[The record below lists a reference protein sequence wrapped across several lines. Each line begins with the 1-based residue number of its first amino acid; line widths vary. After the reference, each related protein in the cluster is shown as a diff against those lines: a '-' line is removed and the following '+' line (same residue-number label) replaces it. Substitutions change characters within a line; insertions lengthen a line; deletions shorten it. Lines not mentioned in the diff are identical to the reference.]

1 MAKGNLILGMGRG
14 KLGDVVLSRAY
25 GQQISRARA
34 RVIKNPKT
42 KGQQVQRI
50 ILATVTKAYSQMK
63 AIVNHS
69 FQGVSYGAASMNRF
83 NQLNMDFLRN
93 QLGANGL
100 DNDAESPLK
109 WAWFTTQMNQLAVP
123 NRWAISRGTLTTVD
137 FAADYND
144 PEKCIGIVFPQTTVP
159 ANGILSYDAF
169 SQQLGIEIGD
179 QLTFCAID
187 GTGKFHYGRFI
198 CSPSDGDT
206 TKSVS
211 DTSVWN
217 ERTINVDVEFDEN
230 KVVVNLI
237 SLRDSGLYAA
247 AFGVILSRKQGTN
260 WQRSNSDMV
269 IWNMDFAG
277 IGASMNQAL
286 YEVETGALDF
296 ASPYYLNNANQQTA
310 TAEGGD
316 GGGNP

>member
-1 MAKGNLILGMGRG
+1 MAKGNLLLGMGRG

-34 RVIKNPKT
+34 RVIKNPRT

-63 AIVNHS
+63 PIVNHS
-69 FQGVSYGAASMNRF
+69 FQGVAYGAASMNRF

-100 DNDAESPLK
+100 DNDGETPDK
-109 WAWFTTQMNQLAVP
+109 WAWFITQQNQLAVP
-123 NRWAISRGTLTTVD
+123 NRWAISRGTLPTVD
-137 FAADYND
+137 FAPSYAD
-144 PEKCIGIVFPQTTVP
+144 PEESFGIVFNQTTISADNNV
-159 ANGILSYDAF
+159 SYAQF
-169 SQQLGIEIGD
+169 VQQLGIEIGD
-179 QLTFCAID
+179 QLTLCAID
-187 GTGKFHYGRFI
+187 SVGKFHYGRFI
-198 CSPSDGDT
+198 CSPSNGDT
-206 TKSVS
+206 SKGLTNGA
-211 DTSVWN
+211 DFN
-217 ERTINVDVEFDEN
+217 ERTINIEVEYDDG
-230 KVVVNLI
+230 KVCINLPSLVNGNEHAVAW
-237 SLRDSGLYAA
+237 GL
-247 AFGVILSRKQGTN
+247 ILSRKQGTT

-269 IWNMDFAG
+269 IWNQDFSG

-310 TAEGGD
+310 TTEGGD
-316 GGGNP
+316 GGENP